1 MIRKEETQLLLSMG
15 DVIVYTVDKHS
26 MVELLELMHE
36 FI

>member
-15 DVIVYTVDKHS
+15 DMIVYTADKGS
-26 MVELLELMHE
+26 MVKLLALMYE